1 MVQSGSYL
9 WGEGGPSFRANGG
22 WREPIDSGK
31 RSGGVVVASVL
42 REERGGKERREEKER
57 AARRIKL
64 AESTNRLSAI

>member
-42 REERGGKERREEKER
+42 REERRGKKKR